1 MDIKEKS
8 LELHRKNK
16 GKFEIRS
23 KVKIKNKKDLALA
36 YSPGVAEPCLR
47 ILHDKKNS
55 YEYTARGNLIAVIS
69 DGSAVLGMG
78 DLGAEAAMPVMEGKA
93 ILFKQFA
100 NIDAVPLCLGTK
112 NVDEIVRTIKLLEP
126 SFGGINLEDI
136 SAPRC
141 FEIEERL
148 KKELEIPVF
157 HDDQHGTAIAVLA
170 GLINALKI
178 VNTQGRT
185 PRRGE
190 NLFETPKRCE
200 TPKNIQENIFT
211 KGKKIEDVKI
221 VVSGAGA
228 AGIAITKLLLD
239 YGAKNI
245 IVCDSKGIISKDRE
259 LNSSKKEIAKVTNLK
274 NEKGLLKDAIKNSDV
289 FIGVSVGNIV
299 DEEMAKSMNSDAII
313 FALANPIPEITPE
326 FAKKNGARII
336 ATGRS
341 DYPNQINNV
350 LVFPGIFRGLL
361 DYKIKN
367 VDSKIKIA
375 VAKAIAQSVK
385 KPREEKIVPDV
396 FDKNVVENVKKAMKK
411 FS

>member
-1 MDIKEKS
+1 MNINEKS
-8 LELHRKNK
+8 LELHKKNK
-16 GKFEIRS
+16 GKFEIKS
-23 KVKIKNKKDLALA
+23 KVKIKNKNDLALA

-47 ILHDKKNS
+47 IKDDKKNS
-55 YEYTARGNLIAVIS
+55 YEYTARGNLIAVVS
-69 DGSAVLGMG
+69 DGTAVLGMG
-78 DLGAEAAMPVMEGKA
+78 DIGPLASMPVMEGKA

-100 NIDAVPLCLGTK
+100 NIDAIPICLGTK
-112 NVDEIVRTIKLLEP
+112 DVDEIVRTVKFLEP

-148 KKELEIPVF
+148 KKEMEIPVF

-178 VNTQGRT
+178 VDKSVN
-185 PRRGE
+185 E
-190 NLFETPKRCE
+190 
-200 TPKNIQENIFT
+200 I
-211 KGKKIEDVKI
+211 KI

-239 YGAKNI
+239 YGAKDI
-245 IVCDSKGIISKDRE
+245 IVCDSKGIISEDRE
-259 LNSSKKEIAKVTNLK
+259 LNLAKKEIAKLTNK
-274 NEKGLLKDAIKNSDV
+274 ENKKGTLKDAMKNSDV
-289 FIGVSVGNIV
+289 FIGVSVGNLL
-299 DEEMAKSMNSDAII
+299 DKEMIDSMNKDKII
-313 FALANPIPEITPE
+313 FALSNPIPEVTPE
-326 FAKKNGARII
+326 FAKKNGVKIM

-361 DYKIKN
+361 DYKIKE

-375 VAKAIAQSVK
+375 VAYAIAESVK
-385 KPREEKIVPDV
+385 NPREEKIIPDV
-396 FDKNVVENVKKAMKK
+396 FNKNIIKEIVKAMKELTL
-411 FS
+411 